1 MDLDELLASF
11 KDVLESRSV
20 SQALSR
26 DGYLTSRVF
35 KAELRRKLEAGELE
49 LEIQNERDFA
59 IIRNG
64 EMVSGSIDR
73 LVLLRGPSGVVAA
86 DIIDFKTD
94 QATTQKQLKQ
104 LKGVYAEQLGV
115 YREAVSLMFGLDQKS
130 ISARLLMTEAGV
142 VMDVGPV

>member
-1 MDLDELLASF
+1 MCI
-11 KDVLESRSV
+11 
-20 SQALSR
+20 R
-26 DGYLTSRVF
+26 DR
-35 KAELRRKLEAGELE
+35 
-49 LEIQNERDFA
+49 
-59 IIRNG
+59 
-64 EMVSGSIDR
+64 
-73 LVLLRGPSGVVAA
+73 SGVVAA